1 MSLKATWYLDKFRKK
16 VKGGFAGYPV
26 ATIAYYGPDNLKAS
40 KVAVGIIQ
48 EEGGDAAFLERWF
61 SESQDARTNPDILK
75 EVLDF
80 ISSHSVKSVVA
91 VDGILGCPHE
101 EGKDYPEGEK
111 CSSCTFWAARDRF
124 TGDVIH

>member
-1 MSLKATWYLDKFRKK
+1 MLPFVAMPPPITLSN
-16 VKGGFAGYPV
+16 GFPV
-26 ATIAYYGPDNLKAS
+26 HHQTRS
-40 KVAVGIIQ
+40 AVHQIGWSHSGIIQ
-48 EEGGDAAFLERWF
+48 EEGSDAAVLERWL

-91 VDGILGCPHE
+91 VDGIIGCPHE
-101 EGKDYPEGEK
+101 EGKDYPEDEK
-111 CSSCTFWAARDRF
+111 CPSCTFWATRDRF